1 MTEHKTHTSQTRL
14 ASYGTLAPGQS
25 NHNQMD
31 GMKGVWSKGT
41 LRGKLIKAGWGVHY
55 GFPGFILDPKGPEV
69 SFHIFES
76 FDLPDHWARLD
87 EFEGEGY
94 FRTPVMVKTED
105 GEKECCVYLVGK
117 EFAPLDA
124 RK

>member
-1 MTEHKTHTSQTRL
+1 
-14 ASYGTLAPGQS
+14 
-25 NHNQMD
+25 MD